1 MQVPVR
7 SYTFGMRKVIL
18 AVIFASGFAVAEER
32 ATAIGTVT
40 DAAGKPLEHATV
52 FIYEGHVKKGYG
64 VYCPTCW
71 ADCGKHAATDGEG
84 KFSIA
89 GLNPEL
95 RFKLMVVKEGYSAAF
110 IDQPADTAVLKAR
123 SAIEDLSQVV
133 RGRVVDGQGKPV
145 KDAVVEQEGVGY
157 KGPGGG
163 IGHRFGGPDG
173 WIDSLAVSNEQ
184 GEFEIAYGK
193 PAVEMILRVSPRGMA
208 QKLFTEPTGA
218 DRKTM
223 TVTDGAAI
231 FGRVL
236 QPDGKPAANV
246 EVGVITHSRRSGTTF
261 PEMVIGTRE
270 DGTFAITNVPAG
282 RILYVYPKMESLA
295 PLGFAGT
302 PEPLETKDDGQEVH
316 IGDLKLQPSYT
327 LRGKVVLSDGAAVG
341 KEMRVTIGSDE
352 IMDTQMVTL
361 APDGTFEFKG
371 LAKGVYMVMPG
382 VRNYQLADGDT
393 GEVLV
398 DRDGKSVVLRVVPRP
413 ARQ

>member
-1 MQVPVR
+1 
-7 SYTFGMRKVIL
+7 MRKTLL
-18 AVIFASGFAVAEER
+18 ALVFASGWAFAEER
-32 ATAIGTVT
+32 ATATGKVT
-40 DAAGKPLEHATV
+40 DASGKPLEHATV

-71 ADCGKHAATDGEG
+71 ADCGKHAATDPDGN
-84 KFSIA
+84 FTIP
-89 GLNPEL
+89 GLNPDL
-95 RFKLMVVKEGYSAAF
+95 KFKLMVVKDGYTSAF
-110 IDQPADTAVLKAR
+110 VDQVNPANGPAKPASLKPRPPVEDT
-123 SAIEDLSQVV
+123 SQVV
-133 RGRVVDGQGKPV
+133 RGLVVDGQGKAV

-173 WIDSLAVSNEQ
+173 WIDSIAVTNDR
-184 GEFEIAYGK
+184 GEFEMAYGK

-208 QKLFTEPTGA
+208 QKLFTEPTGP

-223 TVTDGAAI
+223 TVTDGATI
-231 FGRVL
+231 FGRVV

-246 EVGVITHSRRSGTTF
+246 EVGVMAHSRRAGTGF

-270 DGTFAITNVPAG
+270 DGTFAITNVPVG
-282 RILYVYPKMESLA
+282 RILLVYPKMESLA
-295 PLGFAGT
+295 PLGFAGN

-316 IGDLKLQPSYT
+316 IADLQLQPSYT
-327 LRGKVVLSDGAAVG
+327 LRGKVVLNDGKPVG
-341 KEMRVTIGSDE
+341 NEMRVTIASDS
-352 IMDTQMVTL
+352 IMDSQMVTL
-361 APDGTFEFKG
+361 GPDGTFEFKG
-371 LAKGVYMVMPG
+371 LAKGVYELMPG

-398 DRDGKSVVLRVVPRP
+398 DRDRKNVVLRVEPRP

>member
-1 MQVPVR
+1 
-7 SYTFGMRKVIL
+7 MRNIIV
-18 AVIFASGFAVAEER
+18 AVIFASGWACAEER
-32 ATAIGTVT
+32 ATATGTVT

-52 FIYEGHVKKGYG
+52 FIYEGRVKKGYG

-71 ADCGKHAATDGEG
+71 ADCGKHASTDSGG
-84 KFSIA
+84 NFTIA

-95 RFKLMVVKEGYSAAF
+95 VFKLMVVKEGYTAAF
-110 IDQPADTAVLKAR
+110 VDQVDPQKGQAPAASLKVR
-123 SAIEDLSQVV
+123 PPIEDLSQVV

-145 KDAVVEQEGVGY
+145 KDAVVEQEGVGFR
-157 KGPGGG
+157 GPGG

-173 WIDSLAVSNEQ
+173 WIDAMAVSNEQ

-208 QKLFTEPTGA
+208 QKLFTEPTGP
-218 DRKTM
+218 DRQTM
-223 TVTDGAAI
+223 TVTDGATI

-246 EVGVITHSRRSGTTF
+246 EIGVIAHSRRAGTNF

-270 DGTFAITNVPAG
+270 DGTFAITNVPVG

-295 PLGFAGT
+295 PLGFAGN

-341 KEMRVTIGSDE
+341 KEMRVTLGADD
-352 IMDTQMVTL
+352 MDSQMVVL
-361 APDGTFEFKG
+361 GPDGTFEFKG
-371 LAKGVYMVMPG
+371 LTKGVYTLVPG
-382 VRNYQLADGDT
+382 VKNYQLADGDT
-393 GEVLV
+393 REVLV
-398 DRDGKSVVLRVVPRP
+398 DRDGKNVVLRVEPRP
-413 ARQ
+413 AGR

>member
-1 MQVPVR
+1 
-7 SYTFGMRKVIL
+7 MRRTLL
-18 AVIFASGFAVAEER
+18 AIIFTSGWAFAEER
-32 ATAIGTVT
+32 ATATGKVT
-40 DAAGKPLEHATV
+40 DADGKPLEHATV

-71 ADCGKHAATDGEG
+71 ADCGKHAATDPEG
-84 KFSIA
+84 NFTIA
-89 GLNPEL
+89 GLNPDL
-95 RFKLMVVKEGYSAAF
+95 KFKLMVVKEGYTAAF
-110 IDQPADTAVLKAR
+110 IDQVDPAKGPAQPASLKMR
-123 SAIEDLSQVV
+123 PPVEDMTQVV

-157 KGPGGG
+157 KGRSGG
-163 IGHRFGGPDG
+163 IGHQFGAID
-173 WIDSLAVSNEQ
+173 WIDLVSVTNEQ
-184 GEFEIAYGK
+184 GEFEMAYSK
-193 PAVEMILRVSPRGMA
+193 PAIEMILRVSPRGMA
-208 QKLFTEPTGA
+208 QKLFTEPTGP

-223 TVTDGAAI
+223 TVTDGATI

-246 EVGVITHSRRSGTTF
+246 EIGVMTHSRRAGTGF

-270 DGTFAITNVPAG
+270 DGTFAITNVPVG

-295 PLGFAGT
+295 PLGFAGN

-316 IGDLKLQPSYT
+316 IADLKLQPSYT
-327 LRGKVVLSDGAAVG
+327 LRGKVVLSDGKPVG
-341 KEMRVTIGSDE
+341 NEMRVTIGSDS
-352 IMDTQMVTL
+352 IMDSQMVAL

-371 LAKGVYMVMPG
+371 LAKGVYELMPG

-398 DRDGKSVVLRVVPRP
+398 DRDGKNVVLRVAPRP

>member
-1 MQVPVR
+1 
-7 SYTFGMRKVIL
+7 MRKSIL
-18 AVIFASGFAVAEER
+18 ATIFASGLTFAADHVT
-32 ATAIGTVT
+32 ATGKVT
-40 DAAGKPLEHATV
+40 DASGKPLEHATV

-71 ADCGKHAATDGEG
+71 ADCGKHGSTDTEG
-84 KFSIA
+84 TFTIA
-89 GLNPEL
+89 GLNPDL
-95 RFKLMVVKEGYSAAF
+95 RFKLMVVKEGFTAAF
-110 IDQPADTAVLKAR
+110 IDQVDPEKGPAPAASLKAR
-123 SAIEDLSQVV
+123 PPIADTSQVV
-133 RGRVVDGQGKPV
+133 RGRVVDAQGKPV

-163 IGHRFGGPDG
+163 IGHRFGGPAD
-173 WIDSLAVSNEQ
+173 WIDPLSVTNEQ
-184 GEFEIAYGK
+184 GEFEIAYSK

-208 QKLFTEPTGA
+208 QKLFTEPTGP

-223 TVTDGAAI
+223 TVTDGATI

-246 EVGVITHSRRSGTTF
+246 EVGVMAHSRRAGTGF

-270 DGTFAITNVPAG
+270 DGTFAITNVPVG

-295 PLGFAGT
+295 PLGFAGN
-302 PEPLETKDDGQEVH
+302 PAPLETKDDGQEIH
-316 IGDLKLQPSYT
+316 MSDLKLQPAYM

-341 KEMRVTIGSDE
+341 REMRVTIGSDE
-352 IMDTQMVTL
+352 IMDSQMVVL
-361 APDGTFEFKG
+361 GPDGTFEFRG
-371 LAKGVYMVMPG
+371 LSRGVYTLMPG
-382 VRNYQLADGDT
+382 VRNYQLAEGDT

-398 DRDGKSVVLRVVPRP
+398 DRDNKNVVLRVEPRP